1 VARRRCEAAVI
12 VDPPANPLQVPARS
26 SIHVGVRTNEERW
39 IVVGR
44 SLLVLTAGAWLAW
57 AVSALTT
64 SGDYASRAPVGG
76 DNAGPI
82 LLALAHGHVSQA
94 ASLQPLMG
102 LASIVWR
109 LPFVVLADLLGG
121 SEHLVYALGAL
132 ACLAPAVGL
141 VAWLARRAERFSQ
154 LAYAALAA
162 AAIVAG
168 PATSQAIRLGHPE
181 EMLATVLAILAVM
194 TAAKGRHGWAAVLL
208 GLAIATKQWALVAAP
223 CVLLALPDRRFAV
236 AARAAV
242 VAGVAAIALPLADP
256 GAFTHAE
263 TVVGG
268 GRVDGLYSLWSSVG
282 LLFGKSAI
290 SALPA
295 GLTRSQA
302 SPVAL
307 LLALAVVW
315 VYARRQAPRRSHAID
330 MLPLLA
336 LFGLLRC
343 VCDPN
348 PWSYYF
354 VPLIIPLAIW
364 EAGTLKR
371 LPLVTGLC
379 CAGLSLGPSGAL
391 TYLAGDGIL
400 ASPVVGF
407 IWLGAVA
414 VLACYLASCA
424 VGPDRVP
431 LTLRVRPPQPARAG

>member
-1 VARRRCEAAVI
+1 M
-12 VDPPANPLQVPARS
+12 
-26 SIHVGVRTNEERW
+26 RTNEERW

-44 SLLVLTAGAWLAW
+44 GLLVLAAGAWLAW

-64 SGDYASRAPVGG
+64 SGDYASRSPVGG
-76 DNAGPI
+76 DNAGPM
-82 LLALAHGHVSQA
+82 LLALAHGHVSHV

-102 LASIVWR
+102 LTSIVWR

-121 SEHLVYALGAL
+121 SERLVYALGAL
-132 ACLAPAVGL
+132 ACLAPAAGL
-141 VAWLARRAERFSQ
+141 IARLARSSTSFRQ
-154 LAYAALAA
+154 LTFATFAA

-181 EMLATVLAILAVM
+181 EILATVLGIAGVI
-194 TAAKGRHGWAAVLL
+194 TASKGRPGWAAVLL

-236 AARAAV
+236 AVRAAL
-242 VAGVAAIALPLADP
+242 VAGVATFALPLADP
-256 GAFTHAE
+256 AAFARAE
-263 TVVGG
+263 AVVGG
-268 GRVDGLYSLWSSVG
+268 GRMDGLYSLWSSLG

-290 SALPA
+290 TALPG

-302 SPVAL
+302 SALAL

-315 VYARRQAPRRSHAID
+315 VYARRQTSRRTHAIEV
-330 MLPLLA
+330 LPLLA

-371 LPLVTGLC
+371 LPLLTGAC
-379 CAGLSLGPSGAL
+379 CAGLSLGPSGGLAK
-391 TYLAGDGIL
+391 LAGDGIFG
-400 ASPVVGF
+400 SPVVSF
-407 IWLGAVA
+407 VWLGAVA

-424 VGPDRVP
+424 VGPDRLP
-431 LTLRVRPPQPARAG
+431 FAFRAHPPQPARAG

>member
-1 VARRRCEAAVI
+1 
-12 VDPPANPLQVPARS
+12 
-26 SIHVGVRTNEERW
+26 VRTNEERW

-44 SLLVLTAGAWLAW
+44 WLVVLAAGSWLAW
-57 AVSALTT
+57 SVSGLTA
-64 SGDYASRAPVGG
+64 SGDYVSRGPVGG
-76 DNAGPI
+76 DNAAPI

-102 LASIVWR
+102 LTSILWR

-121 SEHLVYALGAL
+121 GERLVYALGAL
-132 ACLAPAVGL
+132 ACLAPALGL
-141 VAWLARRAERFSQ
+141 VVWLARRAASFHQ
-154 LAYAALAA
+154 LMFAALAA

-168 PATSQAIRLGHPE
+168 PATSQALQLGHPE
-181 EMLATVLAILAVM
+181 EILATVLAILAVI
-194 TAAKGRHGWAAVLL
+194 TATKGRHGWAAVLL
-208 GLAIATKQWALVAAP
+208 GLAITTKQWTVVAAP

-236 AARAAV
+236 AVRVAL
-242 VAGVAAIALPLADP
+242 VAGLAAIALPLADP
-256 GAFTHAE
+256 AAFARAE
-263 TVVGG
+263 AVVGG
-268 GRVDGLYSLWSSVG
+268 VRVSGLYSLWSSLELLVG
-282 LLFGKSAI
+282 KPAI
-290 SALPA
+290 QTLPA

-302 SPVAL
+302 SAVAL

-315 VYARRQAPRRSHAID
+315 VYARRQASRRSHAID
-330 MLPLLA
+330 ALPLLA

-379 CAGLSLGPSGAL
+379 CAGLSLGPSAGL
-391 TYLAGDGIL
+391 TYWGGAGVS
-400 ASPVVGF
+400 ASPIVGF
-407 IWLGAVA
+407 VWLGAVA
-414 VLACYLASCA
+414 ALACYLASCA

-431 LTLRVRPPQPARAG
+431 VALGARPPQPTAAG

>member
-1 VARRRCEAAVI
+1 MR
-12 VDPPANPLQVPARS
+12 DVPAARS
-26 SIHVGVRTNEERW
+26 DSGADPASGFVPKVDTSGVRTNEERW

-44 SLLVLTAGAWLAW
+44 GLLVLAAGAWLVG

-64 SGDYASRAPVGG
+64 SGDYAGREPVGG

-102 LASIVWR
+102 LTSIVWR
-109 LPFVVLADLLGG
+109 LPFVVLANLLGG

-141 VAWLARRAERFSQ
+141 IAWLARRAASLRQ
-154 LAYAALAA
+154 LTFLALAA

-181 EMLATVLAILAVM
+181 EILATVLAVVAVI
-194 TAAKGRHGWAAVLL
+194 TASKGRYGWAAVLL

-236 AARAAV
+236 AVKAAL
-242 VAGVAAIALPLADP
+242 VAGVAALALPLADP
-256 GAFTHAE
+256 AAFDRANAI
-263 TVVGG
+263 VGSVRMG
-268 GRVDGLYSLWSSVG
+268 GLYSLWSSLG
-282 LLFGKSAI
+282 MLFGKPAVT
-290 SALPA
+290 ALPA

-302 SPVAL
+302 SAIAL

-315 VYARRQAPRRSHAID
+315 VYARRQASRRAHAID
-330 MLPLLA
+330 VLPLLA

-343 VCDPN
+343 VCDPV

-371 LPLVTGLC
+371 LPVVTGLC
-379 CAGLSLGPSGAL
+379 CAALSLGPSGG
-391 TYLAGDGIL
+391 LAKVAGAGIF
-400 ASPVVGF
+400 ASPVVSF
-407 IWLGAVA
+407 VWLGAVA

-424 VGPDRVP
+424 VGPERLP
-431 LTLRVRPPQPARAG
+431 FALRVRPPQPARAG